1 MFELNVVLERCEAT
15 AGLSEAAVPALVR
28 PAAQLADLPPDE
40 VTHHQTLF

>member
-28 PAAQLADLPPDE
+28 ERSGFL
-40 VTHHQTLF
+40 VT